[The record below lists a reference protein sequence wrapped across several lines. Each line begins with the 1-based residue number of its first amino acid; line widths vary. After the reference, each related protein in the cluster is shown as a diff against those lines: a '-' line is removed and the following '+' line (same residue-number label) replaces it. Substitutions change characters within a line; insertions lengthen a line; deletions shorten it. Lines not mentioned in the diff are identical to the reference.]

1 MMIETAKIYN
11 LSPEDYLRCVFERA
25 PYCETTADWEKLL
38 PGTLKLHRSSLAASG
53 KMIKR
58 KKHPVIGRFFFVQIL
73 VCFDGYNMVTYKDW
87 RFL

>member
-1 MMIETAKIYN
+1 MIETAKIRN
-11 LSPEDYLRCVFERA
+11 LPLKITSAVFLSVLL
-25 PYCETTADWEKLL
+25 TAKQLPTGKNSS
-38 PGTLKLHRSSLAASG
+38 PGTLKLRRSSLAASG

-58 KKHPVIGRFFFVQIL
+58 KKHPVIGCFFFVQIL